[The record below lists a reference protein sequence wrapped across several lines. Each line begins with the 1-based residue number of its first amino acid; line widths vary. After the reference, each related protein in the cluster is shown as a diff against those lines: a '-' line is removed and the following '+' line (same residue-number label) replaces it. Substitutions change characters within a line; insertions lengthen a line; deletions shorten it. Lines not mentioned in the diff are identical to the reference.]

1 MTKDQAISQVI
12 SLAYEQVGYREGPNN
27 YNKYA
32 EDPDVCQAIGWNVQ
46 NQPWCATFVVWL
58 HINSFGY
65 DLGQEVMYGCSASC
79 SVQAGYYQ
87 SHGAFYY
94 GDPQRGDQ
102 IFFYAD
108 GGINHTGIVVDISG
122 STITTVEGNYSD
134 SVCQNTYFVGDSHI
148 AGYGRPDWELAEEQ
162 DPLDPD
168 ERVYPILKYGD
179 GLNAPKKVVKA
190 WQSLLLAWGYD
201 LGRGGAD
208 GEFGSMTLTATNKFQ
223 KEVGITADGV
233 VGEETWKE
241 AIFMPSTY
249 ARR

>member
-1 MTKDQAISQVI
+1 MTKDQAISQVV
-12 SLAYEQVGYREGPNN
+12 SLAYDQVGYREGPNN

-32 EDPDVCQAIGWNVQ
+32 EDPDVCKAIGWNVQ
-46 NQPWCATFVVWL
+46 NQPWCAVFCCWL
-58 HINSFGY
+58 FINSFSNG
-65 DLGQEVMYGCSASC
+65 EEMMYGCSAGC
-79 SVQAGYYQ
+79 AVQAGYYQ
-87 SHGAFYY
+87 SNNAFFYT
-94 GDPQRGDQ
+94 PEKGDQ

-134 SVCQNTYFVGDSHI
+134 SVCQNTYFTGDSRI
-148 AGYGRPDWELAEEQ
+148 AGYGRPDWELAEGE
-162 DPLDPD
+162 DPDDPD
-168 ERVYPILKYGD
+168 ERIYPILKYGD

-208 GEFGSMTLTATNKFQ
+208 GEFGSMTLTATQKFQ
-223 KEVGITADGV
+223 GAVGIAMDGI
-233 VGEETWKE
+233 VGEDSWKE
-241 AIFMPSTY
+241 IIFMSSSI